1 MLKYIFVILFSF
13 LITNVDASDKE
24 KIIDNLKNTKSLNL
38 ILSRTLTV
46 KLRMEIVQLNI
57 LKKYFVNMQGVII
70 KL

>member
-1 MLKYIFVILFSF
+1 MGFRIVENPHPDYFYQFFHLEFYE
-13 LITNVDASDKE
+13 TMA
-24 KIIDNLKNTKSLNL
+24 
-38 ILSRTLTV
+38 